1 MMADWVYDFTL
12 AKQGLA
18 NALGVP
24 SSVLHVP
31 LGFVI
36 FAVLL
41 RVFGATGRGAFWALL
56 CLLFVQ
62 CFNEALDAVQWVR
75 WTGEVN
81 WTEAFVDVLLTLT
94 LPTLAAGLVGF
105 WERRRVRLGCA

>member
-18 NALGVP
+18 NALGVS

-75 WTGEVN
+75 WTGGVN
-81 WTEAFVDVLLTLT
+81 WTEALWDVLLTLA
-94 LPTLAAGLVGF
+94 LPALIAGFVGLR
-105 WERRRVRLGCA
+105 ERRRLRLGCA

>member
-1 MMADWVYDFTL
+1 MMADWVYNFTL

-18 NALGVP
+18 DALGVP
-24 SSVLHVP
+24 SSLLHVP

-62 CFNEALDAVQWVR
+62 CLNEALDAVQWVR

-81 WTEAFVDVLLTLT
+81 WTEAFVDELLALT

-105 WERRRVRLGCA
+105 WERRRVRLG